1 VIITSEEKKENFEIL
16 QEVADKNPRIRLAV
30 IHIDKTENKNELS
43 NIMNS
48 VKGRYIQI
56 EKIDPSLEAVILS
69 NLTEL
74 L

>member
-1 VIITSEEKKENFEIL
+1 ENFEIL

-48 VKGRYIQI
+48 IKGRYIQI

-69 NLTEL
+69 NLTEIL
-74 L
+74 